1 MPGTDPSFY
10 PKSPATVSVDADAVR
25 EQAERILADPL
36 FRNSKRYSNLLRFIV
51 DRTLKGQ
58 IDDLRERIIG
68 IEVFRRSPDF
78 DSSIDP
84 TVRVAASEVRKRLA
98 LYYAEP
104 TREQELRIEVPV
116 RSYVAE
122 FKVPSQSPLSSLVD
136 EGAAR
141 QDRQSIPQQ
150 NLPESM
156 TSSRRRWLLYA
167 SSAVVLVALVFVSWG
182 LRRAL
187 SPGSALDEFW
197 SPVTD
202 GAGSVL
208 LCIGSS
214 SAGQSSVQPSPPAAS
229 GATRT
234 GRNEL
239 PPQRG
244 NVPMTDVNVAV
255 AFDSFLRGKAIET
268 VIRPASAASLSDLRL
283 GPELL
288 IGSFDNEWTMRLG
301 ADLRYRFQR
310 ESDQGLRWIENS
322 AEPGNKDW
330 AVDMSVPLDQRTTD
344 YALISR
350 VLDPTTGQWWVGIG
364 GLTGLGTL
372 AASQVVIDPKA
383 MATVA
388 PHLPK
393 EWERKNLQVV
403 LAVKVVQG
411 STGVPQVISAYSW

>member
-1 MPGTDPSFY
+1 MIGTEPSFY
-10 PKSPATVSVDADAVR
+10 PKSPPAILVDADAVR

-58 IDDLRERIIG
+58 IDDLRERTIG
-68 IEVFRRSPDF
+68 IEVFQRSPDY

-104 TREQELRIEVPV
+104 TRELELRIEVPV

-122 FKVPSQSPLSSLVD
+122 FKVPNQGPLGTLVD
-136 EGAAR
+136 AGQPKQDTQSLPR
-141 QDRQSIPQQ
+141 QK
-150 NLPESM
+150 LLESP
-156 TSSRRRWLLYA
+156 TVSKRRLLSNA
-167 SSAVVLVALVFVSWG
+167 GAVVALLALVVGFWG

-197 SPVTD
+197 APVTN
-202 GAGSVL
+202 GSASVL
-208 LCIGSS
+208 VCIG
-214 SAGQSSVQPSPPAAS
+214 ASSVEPNPVQTSPLPAPGTARI
-229 GATRT
+229 GA
-234 GRNEL
+234 NEL

-255 AFDSFLRGKAIET
+255 ALDTFLRGKVKDT
-268 VIRPASAASLSDLRL
+268 VIRPANGASLSDLRSS
-283 GPELL
+283 PELL

-301 ADLRYRFQR
+301 DDLHYRFRR
-310 ESDQGLRWIENS
+310 ESDLGLRWIENT
-322 AEPGNKDW
+322 ADPGNKDW
-330 AVDMSVPLDQRTTD
+330 DVDMSIPQDQRSTD

-350 VLDPTTGQWWVGIG
+350 VLDQTTGQWWVGIG

-383 MATVA
+383 MTTIASQ
-388 PHLPK
+388 LPK
-393 EWERKNLQVV
+393 
-403 LAVKVVQG
+403 G
-411 STGVPQVISAYSW
+411 